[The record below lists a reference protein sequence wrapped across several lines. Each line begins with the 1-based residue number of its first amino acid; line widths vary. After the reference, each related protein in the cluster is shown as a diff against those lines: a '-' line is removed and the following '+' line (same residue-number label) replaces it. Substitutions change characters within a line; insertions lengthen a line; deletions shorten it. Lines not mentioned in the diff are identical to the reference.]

1 MKQAISVEEEAGNV
15 ETESRKDG
23 HIRSVERTLAILAA
37 MNRVPVS
44 TIEALH
50 GVTGLP
56 KPTLVRFLKTL
67 AKAGYVTHSPDHSG
81 YQLTSLVT
89 SLSSGYHGDPLIV
102 EAARPWA
109 VQLTR
114 RLKWPVSIAVL
125 SGHWVVVRLST
136 VAESPISPFHATIN
150 MKLGLFS
157 RGLGKAYMAWL
168 TDEQIEAFA
177 KEIEEREPDERPY
190 VADRTALWEHVAL
203 LRKQGYALRDFKAE
217 PNTSNTLAV
226 PIFLNDQVKATIG
239 ITFFR
244 SVVRTREQLEE
255 FAAALK
261 EASREISQ
269 ETMRLKRAKNG
280 MPLLAREVC

>member
-1 MKQAISVEEEAGNV
+1 MAIIAGRPV
-15 ETESRKDG
+15 DDDELEIRKDG
-23 HIRSVERTLAILAA
+23 HIRSVERTLIILAA

-44 TIEALH
+44 TIESLH
-50 GVTGLP
+50 MVTGLP
-56 KPTLVRFLKTL
+56 KPTLVRFLKTMTNM
-67 AKAGYVTHSPDHSG
+67 GYVTHNPEHSG

-114 RLKWPVSIAVL
+114 RLKWPISIAVL

-157 RGLGKAYMAWL
+157 RGLGKAYMAFL
-168 TDEQIEAFA
+168 SDEQIEAFA
-177 KEIEEREPDERPY
+177 REVELEEPEEAVY
-190 VADRTALWEHVAL
+190 VKDRDALWDHVAL
-203 LRKQGYALRDFKAE
+203 LRKQGYALRDFRAE

-226 PIFLNDQVKATIG
+226 PIFLDGQVRATIG

-244 SVVRTREQLEE
+244 SVVRTRAELEE
-255 FAAALK
+255 FAAVLTETSAQ
-261 EASREISQ
+261 ISQ
-269 ETMRLKRAKNG
+269 ETMRLKRSKKGLSPEAQG
-280 MPLLAREVC
+280 DIC